1 MLQAIRSKVGSW
13 FVKILFAFLI
23 LSFAVWGINDVFS
36 PPGPDSTVITAGD
49 TEVTLRDVDRRF
61 RSEIESLRQMIGEA
75 LDTGQAIQ
83 FGLLDGVIDQIV
95 TEGLLL
101 SFARETGLSPSDALI
116 SAEVLRQP
124 IFIDP
129 VTGRFDRNRFLQV
142 LAANGLTEVG
152 YVELLR
158 RDIARGQLVE
168 AIGAAVVPPE
178 PAVDALFA
186 HHAERRD
193 VEGASVDSLFVTVDA
208 PTDSE
213 LRAFHETNPDRFTAP
228 ERRSLT
234 VASLTLDQA
243 AEEVPV
249 SEDILRDEYE
259 RRRASFETPEQRAFD
274 QVILQSEDRAQVLAD
289 AARAAGGDL
298 AAAARSEGVSIIRL
312 DRTTQAGMFGD
323 LGTAGFALDAGA
335 ISDPVETSFGWH
347 VLRPTEIVP
356 GATRPFEEV
365 RDELRRAY
373 ARDLAF
379 DVIFEIANLF
389 EDEMAGGAAIEEAA
403 AAAGLSV
410 IRTPPIA
417 RNGSVAPG
425 AAAPRLPDQAE
436 ILESAFALEPGEDS
450 LLVETRGGNLFM
462 VRVDGVEPPAVEPF
476 DQVRDRVRT
485 LWEAG
490 RRQEAALARA
500 DTIAEQMRAGQPL
513 ADAALSQGATTFA
526 EQGIVRSGA
535 NAEQVPMSLIDRV
548 FAGVQGD
555 ILTGQTSGG
564 AVVLRIDR
572 VHRADPTQSPEI
584 LSSVRDQLQAGLR
597 QDLIDQLLAA
607 LRQRYPVDVNRE
619 AIENFYNPV

>member
-36 PPGPDSTVITAGD
+36 PPGPDSTVITAGE

-75 LDTGQAIQ
+75 LDTNQAIE

-101 SFARETGLSPSDALI
+101 SFARENGLSPSDDLI
-116 SAEVLRQP
+116 SAEVVRQP

-142 LAANGLTEVG
+142 LAANGLTELG

-168 AIGAAVVPPE
+168 AFGAAVAPPE

-186 HHAERRD
+186 HHGERRD
-193 VEGASVDSLFVTVDA
+193 MEGARIDSLFVAVDP
-208 PTDSE
+208 PTDSD
-213 LRAFHETNPDRFTAP
+213 LRAFYQANPDRFTAP

-274 QVILQSEDRAQVLAD
+274 QVIVQSEDRARALVE
-289 AARAAGGDL
+289 AARADGVDL
-298 AAAARSEGVSIIRL
+298 AMAAQDAGLSIIPL
-312 DRTTQAGMFGD
+312 DRTTRAGMFGD
-323 LGTAGFALDAGA
+323 LGAAGFALDADA
-335 ISDPVETSFGWH
+335 ISDPVETGFGWH
-347 VLRPTEIVP
+347 VLQPTEIVP
-356 GATRPFEEV
+356 GTIRPFDEV
-365 RDELRRAY
+365 RDEIRRTY

-389 EDEMAGGAAIEEAA
+389 EDEMAGGATIDEAA

-425 AAAPRLPDQAE
+425 ATPPSLPDQADV
-436 ILESAFALEPGEDS
+436 LETAFSLEPGEES
-450 LLVETRGGNLFM
+450 LLVETQGGNLFM
-462 VRVDGVEPPAVEPF
+462 VRVDGVEPPAVQPF
-476 DQVRDRVRT
+476 DLVADRVRS
-485 LWEAG
+485 LWEADA
-490 RRQEAALARA
+490 RRQAALAVA
-500 DTIAEQMRAGQPL
+500 ETIAEQARAGQSL
-513 ADAALSQGATTFA
+513 AEAATA
-526 EQGIVRSGA
+526 
-535 NAEQVPMSLIDRV
+535 DRK
-548 FAGVQGD
+548 
-555 ILTGQTSGG
+555 S
-564 AVVLRIDR
+564 VV
-572 VHRADPTQSPEI
+572 
-584 LSSVRDQLQAGLR
+584 
-597 QDLIDQLLAA
+597 
-607 LRQRYPVDVNRE
+607 
-619 AIENFYNPV
+619 